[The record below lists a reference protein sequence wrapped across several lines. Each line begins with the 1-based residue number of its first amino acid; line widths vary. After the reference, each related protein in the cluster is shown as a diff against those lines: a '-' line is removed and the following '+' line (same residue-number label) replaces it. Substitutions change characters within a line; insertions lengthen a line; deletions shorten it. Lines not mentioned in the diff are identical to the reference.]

1 MLLIRKISV
10 EEESGEK
17 LETEKCNS
25 LHWQISSDQMKGF
38 KDEDNYKNY
47 NNYNINYNNYNN
59 YNINYNMMGNY
70 NYNYNMMRMMMGGG
84 LLCIGCLLAEK
95 SL

>member
-38 KDEDNYKNY
+38 KDEDNYKTTTTTTSTTTTTACR
-47 NNYNINYNNYNN
+47 
-59 YNINYNMMGNY
+59 GQ
-70 NYNYNMMRMMMGGG
+70 
-84 LLCIGCLLAEK
+84 
-95 SL
+95 

>member
-47 NNYNINYNNYNN
+47 NNYNINYNNYNSYNNDHN
-59 YNINYNMMGNY
+59 YDNYDINYNKYDNNY
-70 NYNYNMMRMMMGGG
+70 GQWRP
-84 LLCIGCLLAEK
+84 
-95 SL
+95 

>member
-25 LHWQISSDQMKGF
+25 LHWQISSDQMNGF

-47 NNYNINYNNYNN
+47 NNYNINYNNY
-59 YNINYNMMGNY
+59 
-70 NYNYNMMRMMMGGG
+70 
-84 LLCIGCLLAEK
+84 CLPWSVKTLK
-95 SL
+95 SWSVKTIKSH